1 MSGNKISVV
10 MKNIYSIIFMSALM
24 LSSCVQEEISD
35 NSPYCEGR
43 EFTASFEQAG
53 TRTYVEDGVLLRW
66 TSGDQ
71 ISLFDGNTLNRQY
84 RFDGE
89 TGDNSGTFS
98 IVDAPYGSGRS
109 EEFSRNSETVGGGQL
124 KYKGKEMRPDWI
136 YRRGDI
142 YLANLNPFKGS
153 EQGGTRPVLVLQNND
168 GNYYCPTLIVA
179 PITTK
184 LKKLNMPTHC
194 YFEKVRGLAEPSM
207 VSLEQIKT
215 IDKCRI
221 EKYLGKMTRE
231 QMTKVEDAIRESL
244 GMEIP
249 ECVEAP

>member
-1 MSGNKISVV
+1 MTETCQDNKERRDPCTT
-10 MKNIYSIIFMSALM
+10 K
-24 LSSCVQEEISD
+24 
-35 NSPYCEGR
+35 
-43 EFTASFEQAG
+43 
-53 TRTYVEDGVLLRW
+53 
-66 TSGDQ
+66 
-71 ISLFDGNTLNRQY
+71 
-84 RFDGE
+84 
-89 TGDNSGTFS
+89 
-98 IVDAPYGSGRS
+98 
-109 EEFSRNSETVGGGQL
+109 
-124 KYKGKEMRPDWI
+124 DWI

-194 YFEKVRGLAEPSM
+194 CFEKVRGLDEPSM

-221 EKYLGKMTRE
+221 EKYLGKMTRK
-231 QMTKVEDAIRESL
+231 QMAKVEDAIRESL

>member
-1 MSGNKISVV
+1 MRDDFTNKSKQRDPSVS
-10 MKNIYSIIFMSALM
+10 K
-24 LSSCVQEEISD
+24 
-35 NSPYCEGR
+35 
-43 EFTASFEQAG
+43 
-53 TRTYVEDGVLLRW
+53 
-66 TSGDQ
+66 
-71 ISLFDGNTLNRQY
+71 
-84 RFDGE
+84 
-89 TGDNSGTFS
+89 
-98 IVDAPYGSGRS
+98 
-109 EEFSRNSETVGGGQL
+109 
-124 KYKGKEMRPDWI
+124 DWV

-184 LKKLNMPTHC
+184 LKKTNLPTHC
-194 YFEKVRGLAEPSM
+194 CFEEVRGLPEPSM

-231 QMTKVEDAIRESL
+231 QMAVVEDAIRESL

>member
-1 MSGNKISVV
+1 MN
-10 MKNIYSIIFMSALM
+10 
-24 LSSCVQEEISD
+24 
-35 NSPYCEGR
+35 
-43 EFTASFEQAG
+43 
-53 TRTYVEDGVLLRW
+53 
-66 TSGDQ
+66 
-71 ISLFDGNTLNRQY
+71 
-84 RFDGE
+84 
-89 TGDNSGTFS
+89 
-98 IVDAPYGSGRS
+98 
-109 EEFSRNSETVGGGQL
+109 
-124 KYKGKEMRPDWI
+124 YKGKNLKPGWI
-136 YRRGDI
+136 FKRGDI

-168 GNYYCPTLIVA
+168 GNFYCPTLIVA

-194 YFEKVRGLAEPSM
+194 CFEKVRGLPESSM

-231 QMTKVEDAIRESL
+231 QMTKVEEAIRESL